1 MAKHLLQQRLSYK
14 LININW
20 PYQCSLKMSDS
31 QNTIKYVKHNKIR
44 IKTDKKRDEVTDV
57 LLKFFEKI
65 ERKPMGMKGFMVM
78 DDLQDS
84 QESIVITFWEKK
96 EEMDFFYK
104 PDSNVLGDLVE
115 KLKPSFEHSP
125 ERKDYE
131 IAKFK
136 VW

>member
-1 MAKHLLQQRLSYK
+1 
-14 LININW
+14 
-20 PYQCSLKMSDS
+20 MSDN

-44 IKTDKKRDEVTDV
+44 IKADKKRDEVTNV

-84 QESIVITFWEKK
+84 QESIVITFWERK
-96 EEMDFFYK
+96 EDMDLFYK
-104 PDSNVLGDLVE
+104 PNSNVLGDLVE

>member
-1 MAKHLLQQRLSYK
+1 
-14 LININW
+14 
-20 PYQCSLKMSDS
+20 MSDS

-44 IKTDKKRDEVTDV
+44 IKKDKERDEVTNV

-65 ERKPMGMKGFMVM
+65 EEKPMGMKGFMVM

-84 QESIVITFWEKK
+84 QESIVITFWERK
-96 EEMDFFYK
+96 EDMDSFYK

-115 KLKPSFEHSP
+115 KLEPSFEDSP
-125 ERKDYE
+125 ARKDFE
-131 IAKFK
+131 VAKFK

>member
-1 MAKHLLQQRLSYK
+1 
-14 LININW
+14 
-20 PYQCSLKMSDS
+20 MSDS

-44 IKTDKKRDEVTDV
+44 IKTDKKRNEVTNV

-84 QESIVITFWEKK
+84 QESIVITFWERK
-96 EEMDFFYK
+96 EDMDLFYK
-104 PDSNVLGDLVE
+104 PNSNVLRNLVE
-115 KLKPSFEHSP
+115 KLKPSFERSP

>member
-1 MAKHLLQQRLSYK
+1 
-14 LININW
+14 
-20 PYQCSLKMSDS
+20 MSDS

-44 IKTDKKRDEVTDV
+44 IKTDKKRDEVTSV
-57 LLKFFEKI
+57 LLKFFEEI

-84 QESIVITFWEKK
+84 QESIVITFWERK
-96 EEMDFFYK
+96 EEMDLFYK
-104 PDSNVLGDLVE
+104 PDGNVLGDLVE
-115 KLKPSFEHSP
+115 KLIPSFEYSP

>member
-1 MAKHLLQQRLSYK
+1 
-14 LININW
+14 
-20 PYQCSLKMSDS
+20 MSDS

-44 IKTDKKRDEVTDV
+44 IKTDKKRDEVTNV

-84 QESIVITFWEKK
+84 QESIVITFWERK
-96 EEMDFFYK
+96 EEMDLFYK

-125 ERKDYE
+125 ERKDCE

>member
-1 MAKHLLQQRLSYK
+1 
-14 LININW
+14 
-20 PYQCSLKMSDS
+20 MSES
-31 QNTIKYVKHNKIR
+31 ENTIKYVKHNKIR

-65 ERKPMGMKGFMVM
+65 ERNPMGMKGFMVM

-84 QESIVITFWEKK
+84 QESIVITFWERK
-96 EEMDFFYK
+96 EEMDLFYK
-104 PDSNVLGDLVE
+104 PDGNVLGDLVE
-115 KLKPSFEHSP
+115 KLKSSFEHSP

>member
-1 MAKHLLQQRLSYK
+1 
-14 LININW
+14 
-20 PYQCSLKMSDS
+20 MSDS

-115 KLKPSFEHSP
+115 KLKPSFEHSHSP

>member
-1 MAKHLLQQRLSYK
+1 
-14 LININW
+14 
-20 PYQCSLKMSDS
+20 MSDS

-44 IKTDKKRDEVTDV
+44 IKTDKKRDEVTSV

-84 QESIVITFWEKK
+84 QESIVITFWERK
-96 EEMDFFYK
+96 EDMDSFYK
-104 PDSNVLGDLVE
+104 PDNNLLSDLVE
-115 KLKPSFEHSP
+115 KLIPLFEHSP

>member
-1 MAKHLLQQRLSYK
+1 
-14 LININW
+14 
-20 PYQCSLKMSDS
+20 MSDS

-44 IKTDKKRDEVTDV
+44 IKTDKKRDEVTNV

-65 ERKPMGMKGFMVM
+65 ERQPIGMKGFMVM

-84 QESIVITFWEKK
+84 QESIVITFWERK
-96 EEMDFFYK
+96 EDMDLFYK

-115 KLKPSFEHSP
+115 KLKPLFEHSP

>member
-1 MAKHLLQQRLSYK
+1 
-14 LININW
+14 
-20 PYQCSLKMSDS
+20 MSNS
-31 QNTIKYVKHNKIR
+31 QNIIKYVKYKKVR
-44 IKTDKKRDEVTDV
+44 IKVDKKREEITKV
-57 LLKFFEKI
+57 LLEFFKELEEKSI
-65 ERKPMGMKGFMVM
+65 GMRGFMII
-78 DDLQDS
+78 DDLQDL
-84 QESIVITFWEKK
+84 QESIVLTFWERK
-96 EEMDFFYK
+96 EEMDLFYK

>member
-1 MAKHLLQQRLSYK
+1 
-14 LININW
+14 
-20 PYQCSLKMSDS
+20 MSDS
-31 QNTIKYVKHNKIR
+31 QNTIKYVKYNKVR
-44 IKTDKKRDEVTDV
+44 IKIDRKRDEVTDV

-84 QESIVITFWEKK
+84 QESIVITFWERK
-96 EEMDFFYK
+96 EDMELFYK
-104 PDSNVLGDLVE
+104 PNGNVLGDLVE